1 MEARMWITPK
11 ELIAGLPLT
20 RNKLGLTPIPRIAVS
35 DHISFHIITIFFSE
49 VYPLSFR
56 LNAAFFA
63 ASIFLLVVR
72 EVIYVYRNP
81 AF

>member
-1 MEARMWITPK
+1 MWITPK
-11 ELIAGLPLT
+11 ELIAGMPLT
-20 RNKLGLTPIPRIAVS
+20 RNKSGLTPISRIAVS

-49 VYPLSFR
+49 VHPLSFR

-63 ASIFLLVVR
+63 ASILMFVVG
-72 EVIYVYRNP
+72 EVIIVYRNP